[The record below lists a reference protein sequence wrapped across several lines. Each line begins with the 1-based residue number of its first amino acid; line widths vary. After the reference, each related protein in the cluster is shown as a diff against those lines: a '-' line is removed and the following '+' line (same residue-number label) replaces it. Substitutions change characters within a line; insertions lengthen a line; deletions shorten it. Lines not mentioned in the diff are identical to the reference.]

1 MGRIDIDH
9 EIGVCELSPEVK
21 KARRPEI
28 FSTLPTSQ
36 ERARVF
42 TKWMTSFEWRPEDL
56 PSCLEKIQRED
67 ITEHTEGISEATVRH
82 LQSVMALPDVVGNI
96 TQNYIGRFLQ
106 KVEEESE
113 THSQRDLMMGLGNI
127 AEDLKLQDYKR
138 CLEQC
143 AASNCT
149 QCQTANDWEGDPE
162 VRRQQPQRPRPCTST
177 QVLTSLRE
185 KAYTNAHATY
195 YK

>member
-1 MGRIDIDH
+1 
-9 EIGVCELSPEVK
+9 
-21 KARRPEI
+21 
-28 FSTLPTSQ
+28 
-36 ERARVF
+36 
-42 TKWMTSFEWRPEDL
+42 MT
-56 PSCLEKIQRED
+56 
-67 ITEHTEGISEATVRH
+67 
-82 LQSVMALPDVVGNI
+82 LPDVVGNI

-113 THSQRDLMMGLGNI
+113 THSQRDLMMDLGNI

-149 QCQTANDWEGDPE
+149 QCRTANDWEEDPK

-177 QVLTSLRE
+177 QALTSLQE
-185 KAYTNAHATY
+185 KTYTNAHATC
-195 YK
+195 YKPYIALSKEIPPKSPLTYCPESPTFIRLMGVKLP